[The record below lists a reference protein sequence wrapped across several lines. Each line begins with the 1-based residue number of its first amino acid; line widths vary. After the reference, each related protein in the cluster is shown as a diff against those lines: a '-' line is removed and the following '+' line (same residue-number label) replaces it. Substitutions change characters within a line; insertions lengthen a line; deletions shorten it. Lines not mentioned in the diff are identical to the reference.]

1 MKLPRA
7 IRRLV
12 ARASLCPLVAL
23 SGALPR
29 VCELS
34 LGEGMGRTSARC
46 VCRSD
51 QTHRWHAPSARVPRR
66 CVQLL
71 SARAQRLAQSKGC
84 GQRSLWGGRAG
95 PCIEACAGSG
105 AVFCHQRL
113 RFSRCARAPIEGCKG
128 LHTSVL
134 QQAARVDVSG
144 GPRARGS
151 ASPPPHPE
159 SPRLRAGLDR
169 PKQVVK
175 LLRPEQVVKVLQ
187 VRTPLSL
194 PLQPPSPH
202 PDSPA
207 LPLMLSPPVAP

>member
-7 IRRLV
+7 LRTFF

-23 SGALPR
+23 FGALPW

-95 PCIEACAGSG
+95 QCIEACAGSG

-113 RFSRCARAPIEGCKG
+113 RLSRCARAPIEGCKG

-144 GPRARGS
+144 GPTQS
-151 ASPPPHPE
+151 AGECFSPPHPFDQGRR
-159 SPRLRAGLDR
+159 SDT
-169 PKQVVK
+169 
-175 LLRPEQVVKVLQ
+175 KV
-187 VRTPLSL
+187 
-194 PLQPPSPH
+194 
-202 PDSPA
+202 A
-207 LPLMLSPPVAP
+207 LEGVYFTL